1 MFVPLFFASFCSH
14 LRGLEAIWIIFFHHS
29 ISITQHSSLIT
40 HHSSLFTLNT
50 IHVWHYYSISI
61 TQYFSHFLWVPFL
74 SQCSFYFYFYFF
86 KVPRSPEPVKEKKE
100 KKEEKKKETQITRNP
115 RKKMNP
121 KTQLY
126 RQFQT
131 MASFNFVCHS
141 INKPRKKHQ
150 TSNPVKDNEPRKKKK
165 KTTNLEK
172 THTQT
177 GKQPI
182 DSRLKFEPSFNTKL
196 VGFIL
201 FLCLASDFSYDFV
214 D

>member
-100 KKEEKKKETQITRNP
+100 KKRNPDHPKPKKKNE
-115 RKKMNP
+115 P
-121 KTQLY
+121 K
-126 RQFQT
+126 
-131 MASFNFVCHS
+131 
-141 INKPRKKHQ
+141 
-150 TSNPVKDNEPRKKKK
+150 NPVIPSISN
-165 KTTNLEK
+165 
-172 THTQT
+172 H
-177 GKQPI
+177 GKLQ
-182 DSRLKFEPSFNTKL
+182 
-196 VGFIL
+196 
-201 FLCLASDFSYDFV
+201 LCVS
-214 D
+214 